1 MSKITK
7 LVLLCMLTAV
17 SLPSTAQQL
26 IDLQGNSTLK
36 TSQPAVADIKAT
48 VPMRNVTSGD
58 RCVTVSYTFRNALL
72 ADDPLYEGCKWWKVA
87 GFGFESRATKPSVP
101 NRVDYVEIPKGSD
114 YKLTLVNA
122 DYTEFSCE
130 LTPAHPELINGGS
143 ELSSVTTD
151 TGGLKPGIY
160 IATMIVDGN
169 IVNSIKF
176 TVS

>member
-36 TSQPAVADIKAT
+36 TSQPAVADISDVYGNKKL
-48 VPMRNVTSGD
+48 S
-58 RCVTVSYTFRNALL
+58 VSV
-72 ADDPLYEGCKWWKVA
+72 D
-87 GFGFESRATKPSVP
+87 SR
-101 NRVDYVEIPKGSD
+101 
-114 YKLTLVNA
+114 
-122 DYTEFSCE
+122 
-130 LTPAHPELINGGS
+130 
-143 ELSSVTTD
+143 LSSVTTD